1 MTSASKVY
9 IRDKKYSWIP
19 ATIVST
25 DKASNTAVVVVDLP
39 EDWVDTTS
47 GASAGLLG
55 KEDKREVI
63 VKLSSYPGGE
73 LPRQNIDENG
83 KLLAKSDMV
92 DLPNLHEAGILYNL
106 KELHTSGIPYS
117 RVGDIVVAMNPFRRR
132 GKLYTKEK
140 QESYAKKII
149 LGDHDDTAF
158 VQSESA
164 AASFYK
170 FEKSHFEPHI
180 YETSSRAYSGLYGAD
195 ASDQTILV
203 SGESG
208 AGKTETVKIVMSH
221 LTKIANFCHS
231 DVMDTDILDSVAVSE
246 ALVTRILDS
255 NPVFE
260 AFGNATT
267 LRNDNSSRFGKYTQL
282 KFQLIQ
288 TKSKIVETD
297 QYTFVLCGADCTTY
311 LLEKSRV
318 VSHVSKERN
327 FNIFYQLLA
336 SPTTFRSE
344 VWDVLANATAES
356 FRYIGTPAK
365 NVICGK
371 SDAQHWTETQK
382 DLCELGIS
390 GDKFLQMMRA
400 LCVVMQLGNIIFGP
414 DPANDDHTIVSNTDE
429 LEKLSEIMGM
439 PASLLNA
446 ALTERTMTARGES
459 HKVMLKVRQAM
470 DARDALAKEIY
481 ARLFDWLVKFINAAT
496 LGEKQNDNEHSYRNI
511 GLLDLFGF
519 EAFDVNRFEQLCI
532 NYANEK
538 LQYKYA
544 RDNFR
549 SLQEEYEAE
558 GIDLFDFAS
567 VDNSSI
573 LNLIESRLGLFAVLN
588 EECVLPNGNAKSFV
602 YKAKKVHKDQP
613 ALVKKLL
620 HGPSEFGIKHFAG
633 DVVYD
638 ASEFIA
644 CNKDSISVDLIE
656 CASKSSNSL
665 ISDEFIKLSNE
676 KKELSQV
683 KGRRGAIF
691 NQMTCTKFK
700 SQVTSLMAV
709 IDQSRTQFIRC
720 IKPNKSM
727 KPYVTD
733 HTHTLVQLSSAG
745 LLTAITI
752 VRESYPDN
760 LLYDEVF
767 DRFQC
772 LVPIAVSSDTNLK
785 DQVSTLLSTVLDGM
799 EKAVGS
805 KMSYPFALGKTKVY
819 FRVGSLEILESDRLN
834 MYTKHAL
841 FIQSCVRRNLAMLKF
856 AKMKEAV
863 TLLRAHVLRKLTRTK
878 YLKCRAGVIMLQT
891 WIRRV
896 LACDELL
903 DLRKVDAAK
912 NIQKRWRSRAP
923 RIEFS
928 KFKNATLLL
937 QNVIRRAKNRT
948 NFSSAMAACVE
959 AARKDNTRIKLQH
972 IISQEVAVHNS
983 SGTDPWVLLGQCNKI
998 MGDLGSNLYEVR
1010 HSCSDMKDEVRESK
1024 ETISHL
1030 NTALQYSEAAYQAIK
1045 NNSNSSDV
1053 NTQKIQGQLRDSKMK
1068 INRHGKL
1075 LKFVNANHAD
1085 YKRMKENEL
1094 FELRQTIERNEREA
1108 AQEREASNKEVVKL
1122 VLQMKKERN
1131 NERKTLKQENARLQ
1145 DNIKSMQEGYNDD
1158 IAQMLN
1164 VIEEREETKSAYD
1177 DDGENE
1183 VSALKI
1189 EIAKLKAQHSAEM
1202 TGLRNQQRSRS
1213 SISRQATLGI

>member
-1 MTSASKVY
+1 
-9 IRDKKYSWIP
+9 
-19 ATIVST
+19 
-25 DKASNTAVVVVDLP
+25 
-39 EDWVDTTS
+39 
-47 GASAGLLG
+47 
-55 KEDKREVI
+55 
-63 VKLSSYPGGE
+63 
-73 LPRQNIDENG
+73 
-83 KLLAKSDMV
+83 
-92 DLPNLHEAGILYNL
+92 
-106 KELHTSGIPYS
+106 
-117 RVGDIVVAMNPFRRR
+117 
-132 GKLYTKEK
+132 
-140 QESYAKKII
+140 
-149 LGDHDDTAF
+149 
-158 VQSESA
+158 
-164 AASFYK
+164 
-170 FEKSHFEPHI
+170 
-180 YETSSRAYSGLYGAD
+180 
-195 ASDQTILV
+195 
-203 SGESG
+203 
-208 AGKTETVKIVMSH
+208 
-221 LTKIANFCHS
+221 
-231 DVMDTDILDSVAVSE
+231 
-246 ALVTRILDS
+246 
-255 NPVFE
+255 
-260 AFGNATT
+260 
-267 LRNDNSSRFGKYTQL
+267 
-282 KFQLIQ
+282 
-288 TKSKIVETD
+288 
-297 QYTFVLCGADCTTY
+297 
-311 LLEKSRV
+311 
-318 VSHVSKERN
+318 
-327 FNIFYQLLA
+327 
-336 SPTTFRSE
+336 
-344 VWDVLANATAES
+344 
-356 FRYIGTPAK
+356 
-365 NVICGK
+365 
-371 SDAQHWTETQK
+371 
-382 DLCELGIS
+382 
-390 GDKFLQMMRA
+390 MMRA
-400 LCVVMQLGNIIFGP
+400 LCVILQLGNLTFGP
-414 DPANDDHTIVSNTDE
+414 DPANDDHTIVLNTDE
-429 LEKLSEIMGM
+429 LGKLSEIMGIS
-439 PASLLNA
+439 ASLLNA
-446 ALTERTMTARGES
+446 ALTERTITARGET
-459 HKVMLKVRQAM
+459 HKVLLKVREAM

-1131 NERKTLKQENARLQ
+1131 NERKSLKQENARLQ